1 MIHDENGWENK
12 KEGRTDDMVC
22 DHKDE
27 SEESESWDE
36 KTEYDGW
43 YAEMYVRNL
52 MILTQVAGFL
62 T

>member
-1 MIHDENGWENK
+1 MIHDENGRENK

-43 YAEMYVRNL
+43 YAEM
-52 MILTQVAGFL
+52 
-62 T
+62 